1 MQYICFKATSND
13 NPLLRTKNFF
23 DFFGYFFVKQSGGS
37 SMEPTGMD
45 DNWLTMEARL
55 RLRTKDHTWG

>member
-1 MQYICFKATSND
+1 M
-13 NPLLRTKNFF
+13 LRVGKHHAWTF
-23 DFFGYFFVKQSGGS
+23 DCEGKTFLTFLDIFFVKQSGGS